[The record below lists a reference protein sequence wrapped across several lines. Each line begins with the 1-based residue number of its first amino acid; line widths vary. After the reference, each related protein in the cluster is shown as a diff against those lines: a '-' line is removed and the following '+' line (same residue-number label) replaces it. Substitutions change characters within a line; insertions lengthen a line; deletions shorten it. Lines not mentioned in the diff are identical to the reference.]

1 MFTATEF
8 TYDGIHSG
16 TYGLKIASF
25 NSDVMEEASYVVP
38 NINTAKSAKSQ
49 RFFYLDATLDSPPTY
64 EFSVVSEST
73 IHETTLR
80 DILKWLDSRKGFK
93 ELIIM
98 QPAFDG
104 LIYKCIFSVTSIIY
118 HSGNCVGLNLLATFD
133 SPYQYGTPIEV
144 NVFGNGAVQDIYI
157 FNDSDNVDE
166 YIYPKVEFDTSDG
179 NITIVN
185 MTDDKSREF
194 KFEGLNANTTYAVD
208 NELKIITGSGSDLLS
223 KFSKKWLR
231 LRRGT
236 NHLRIT
242 VNGAATIT
250 CPQYVKISF

>member
-25 NSDVMEEASYVVP
+25 NSDVMEEASYVVS
-38 NINTAKSAKSQ
+38 NISTAKSAKSQ

-64 EFSVVSEST
+64 EFSVVSESV

-104 LIYKCIFSVTSIIY
+104 LTYKCIFSVSSIIY
-118 HSGNCVGLNLLATFD
+118 HSGNCVGLNLMATFD

-144 NVFGNGAVQDIYI
+144 NVFSDGAVKDIYI

-166 YIYPKVEFDTSDG
+166 YIYPKVEFDTTDG
-179 NITIVN
+179 QISIIN
-185 MTDDKSREF
+185 MTDDRTREF
-194 KFEGLNANTTYAVD
+194 KFEGLNENTTYTVD
-208 NELKIITGSGSDLLS
+208 NELKIIAGEGSDLLS

-236 NHLRIT
+236 NHLRVT

>member
-8 TYDGIHSG
+8 TYDGIYSG

-38 NINTAKSAKSQ
+38 NINMAKSANSQ
-49 RFFYLDATLDSPPTY
+49 RFFYLDETLDSPPTY

-80 DILKWLDSRKGFK
+80 DILKWLDSKKGFR
-93 ELIIM
+93 ELMIM
-98 QPAFDG
+98 QPSYDG
-104 LIYKCIFSVTSIIY
+104 ITYRCVFSVTSIIY
-118 HSGNCVGLNLLATFD
+118 HSGHCVGLNLLATFD
-133 SPYQYGTPIEV
+133 SPYQYGIPIEV
-144 NVFGNGAVQDIYI
+144 NIFGDGTPQDIRI
-157 FNDSDNVDE
+157 FNDSDNVGE
-166 YIYPKVEFDTSDG
+166 YTYPKVEFDTSDG
-179 NITIVN
+179 KISIVN
-185 MTDDKSREF
+185 TTDDKSREF
-194 KFEGLNANTTYAVD
+194 KLDGLNKNTTYTVD
-208 NELKIITGSGSDLLS
+208 NELKIITGEGSDLLS

-236 NHLRIT
+236 NYLRVT
-242 VNGAATIT
+242 VNGTATIT